1 MLAPDL
7 QTISAYDP
15 RLLEPLADMAR
26 GMLAAVKWY
35 ESQGIYPPGYEPKP
49 ETAQEQENDDGKR
62 EKDAPADDAR

>member
-49 ETAQEQENDDGKR
+49 ETAQEKENDDVR
-62 EKDAPADDAR
+62 SDEAPRTDA